1 MGQSQVL
8 ATMLQE
14 MQGASLTW
22 DNPFVQC
29 RMQGALFALREKSPM
44 PANLC
49 GHLAPDP
56 EVREPQ
62 SPLAYVRFTP
72 PEEDYL
78 NDEEEKRFYS
88 PLTKKSSPLS
98 DR

>member
-56 EVREPQ
+56 EVLEPQ

-88 PLTKKSSPLS
+88 PLTKKSSLS